1 MLNRQVDKYTILAG
15 GPGVARGF
23 FFKLKKILKKLQKK
37 GDGYSYSPITY
48 IRTVSWSCQC
58 NLGVCGTI
66 TLSWHPTTS

>member
-48 IRTVSWSCQC
+48 IRTVS
-58 NLGVCGTI
+58 
-66 TLSWHPTTS
+66 